1 VNRAALLRAVGLSS
15 ADPDELENALLS
27 ADSAEVLAEVQRQLG
42 FLGLALRNAI
52 DILNPELIVLGG
64 FLGSLL
70 AVDPGFLE
78 SAVAGQALAAPYA
91 SVRIVRAQLGSDIL
105 MIGAAELAF
114 ARLLADPA
122 TALDARR

>member
-1 VNRAALLRAVGLSS
+1 
-15 ADPDELENALLS
+15 
-27 ADSAEVLAEVQRQLG
+27 
-42 FLGLALRNAI
+42 
-52 DILNPELIVLGG
+52 
-64 FLGSLL
+64 LGSLL
-70 AVDPGFLE
+70 AVDSGFLE
-78 SAVAGQALAAPYA
+78 SAVAGQALAASYA